1 MSTKDTTALK
11 LAESVKSAV
20 PESATVFL
28 KLRAGEAKPSDMK
41 SVLQLAPKDGIV
53 ATDR

>member
-1 MSTKDTTALK
+1 MSAKDSSALK

-28 KLRAGEAKPSDMK
+28 KLRAREATPSDMK
-41 SVLQLAPKDGIV
+41 SVLQLAPKDGVV
-53 ATDR
+53 AIDR